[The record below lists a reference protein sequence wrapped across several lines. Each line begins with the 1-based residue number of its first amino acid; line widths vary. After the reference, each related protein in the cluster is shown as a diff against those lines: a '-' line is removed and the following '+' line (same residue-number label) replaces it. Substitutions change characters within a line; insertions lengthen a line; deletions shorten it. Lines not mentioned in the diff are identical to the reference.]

1 MKKMIW
7 IAICSLCLLAGIA
20 FAAPR
25 PVQLDNTDG
34 KTVVLV
40 PGQELVITLD
50 GNITT
55 GHAWQ
60 LAEAIPELLTQV
72 GDDSYKAR
80 PAQPGM
86 TGTGGTWTWRFK
98 AIAPGSGQLKLFYS
112 RYNGPVSRTF
122 SATVIVK

>member
-1 MKKMIW
+1 MKKI
-7 IAICSLCLLAGIA
+7 IQTAICGLCLLAGIA

-25 PVQLDNTDG
+25 PVQLNTDG

-86 TGTGGTWTWRFK
+86 TGTGGSWTWRFK
-98 AIAPGSGQLKLFYS
+98 AIAPGSGQLKFFYS

-122 SATVIVK
+122 SANVIVK